1 MPQWKQYSGTW
12 PLQTQ
17 MQAAAAGTWPLRFDY
32 ILYSAGRGGFGSLGQ
47 NNVISYSSPTQVG
60 SLANWQTV
68 SSGISS
74 FSVKS
79 DGTLWGWGD
88 NSYGQLGINNLI
100 SRSSPVQIGALTNW
114 SKVDAGVYYATLAI
128 KTDGTLWAWGYGA
141 SGIMGNPNSLVDTSS
156 PVQVGTDTNWAYTA
170 NGVLGWHATKTNG
183 TLWWCGGGQGSGVSG
198 LNQISTTAYRSS
210 PTQIGALT
218 TWLRPAT
225 FQYSACCTRTDG
237 TLWVWGNNS
246 EGQLGQNNR
255 TDRSSPV
262 QVGALT
268 NWSYCEM
275 EQGAIALKTDGTLW
289 SWGSNVYGNLGQNEA
304 TSVRRSSPTQ
314 IGSDTN
320 WASFSIG
327 YELNIS
333 AIKTNGT
340 LWGWGNNVFGN
351 LGDGTN
357 VNKSSP
363 VQIGSA
369 TTWNSVS
376 HKRDS
381 SLFVTKS

>member
-1 MPQWKQYSGTW
+1 MAQWKQYSGTW

-47 NNVISYSSPTQVG
+47 NNVTNYSSPTQVG

-68 SSGISS
+68 SSGLAS

-79 DGTLWGWGD
+79 DGTLWAWG
-88 NSYGQLGINNLI
+88 NNQWGNLGLGDLVY
-100 SRSSPVQIGALTNW
+100 RSSPVQVGALTNW
-114 SKVDAGVYYATLAI
+114 SKVDAGVYYTTLAI

-141 SGIMGNPNSLVDTSS
+141 AGNMGNPNDLSARSS

-183 TLWWCGGGQGSGVSG
+183 TLWWCGGGQTSGVSG
-198 LNQISTTAYRSS
+198 LNSSGAAAYRSS
-210 PTQIGALT
+210 PTQVGALT
-218 TWLRPAT
+218 NWLRPAT
-225 FQYSACCTRTDG
+225 YQYTACCTKTDG
-237 TLWVWGNNS
+237 TLWSWGNNNYG
-246 EGQLGQNNR
+246 ELGHSNLIY
-255 TDRSSPV
+255 RSSPV

-268 NWSYCEM
+268 NWSYCEITTG
-275 EQGAIALKTDGTLW
+275 GAIALKTDGTLW
-289 SWGSNVYGNLGQNEA
+289 AWGSSNSGNQGI
-304 TSVRRSSPTQ
+304 TPKVDRSSPTQ
-314 IGSDTN
+314 IGTDTN
-320 WASFSIG
+320 WSSFSMG
-327 YELNIS
+327 YELNVS

-363 VQIGSA
+363 VQIGAS

-381 SLFVTKS
+381 SLFVTKL